1 MTRGASG
8 LPGTNGRRRVYLMRH
23 GEVAYFRADGRAVNP
38 DKVSLTEAGRMQAS
52 VMADALAAI
61 AFDRAAC
68 SGLPRA
74 RETAEL
80 VLSGRDLSVE
90 ELADFREIKP
100 GSIRN
105 LPANRAEAEF
115 VYGLERAA
123 EPGARFAE
131 GEPYAAFYARISEA
145 FEDLLLSPGWSRLL
159 LVAHD
164 GTNRMILGWACQ
176 GGLAAVPAFEQDP
189 GCLNIVDADVIDGR
203 IVRRLIKALNLT
215 PSNIAKHGNYL
226 TSMEQV
232 FFGRRR

>member
-1 MTRGASG
+1 MNGDANG

-23 GEVAYFRADGRAVNP
+23 GEVSYFRADGRAVNP

-52 VMADALAAI
+52 VMADALSAI
-61 AFDRAAC
+61 AFDRALC

-74 RETAEL
+74 QETAEL
-80 VLSGRDLSVE
+80 VLADRG
-90 ELADFREIKP
+90 LAIEHLPAFREIKP
-100 GSIRN
+100 GNIRG

-123 EPGARFAE
+123 EPHARFAD
-131 GEPYAAFYARISEA
+131 GEPYAEFYARVSEA
-145 FEDLLLSPGWSRLL
+145 FEDLLLAPGWSRLL

-189 GCLNIVDADVIDGR
+189 GCLNIIDADVIDGR

-215 PSNIAKHGNYL
+215 PANLAKHGNYL